1 MSYTMKYLDH
11 YALVTFI
18 YSHLFFSTTR
28 LVEILNYYIEL
39 LDKLNIK
46 IFNFRFMLV

>member
-18 YSHLFFSTTR
+18 YSRLFFSTTR
-28 LVEILNYYIEL
+28 LVEIINYYIEL
-39 LDKLNIK
+39 RNKLNII
-46 IFNFRFMLV
+46 IFNFRFMLI